1 MIKTI
6 AFFDLIDFQVRM
18 MSRLNGTLTALKI
31 GLVTGVERIFGL
43 ADDHPNHR
51 TNDPNRYL
59 HVGCCSLLLGYLCRR
74 AQHSSCVVLCCFV
87 LLCVVL
93 CRSIPST
100 HTIYTTT
107 HPTHTTHTTPH
118 HTTPPTPH
126 DQPPAQF

>member
-1 MIKTI
+1 MTSMIKTN

-59 HVGCCSLLLGYLCRR
+59 HVGCYSLLLG
-74 AQHSSCVVLCCFV
+74 
-87 LLCVVL
+87 
-93 CRSIPST
+93 
-100 HTIYTTT
+100 
-107 HPTHTTHTTPH
+107 
-118 HTTPPTPH
+118 
-126 DQPPAQF
+126 